1 MSTPA
6 YVDCTFGNL
15 LYLMLSPQTQTGR
28 RVKGLFMC
36 RYTDQDFDAEFI
48 HILQQACQKYIDNE
62 REATLEEVA
71 DFIRT
76 KVGQG
81 KLCFRNF

>member
-1 MSTPA
+1 M
-6 YVDCTFGNL
+6 
-15 LYLMLSPQTQTGR
+15 
-28 RVKGLFMC
+28 KGSLTC

-62 REATLEEVA
+62 GEATLEEVA

-76 KVGQG
+76 KVGPKTIMFPAPISFGHCIRGSPG
-81 KLCFRNF
+81 KC

>member
-1 MSTPA
+1 
-6 YVDCTFGNL
+6 
-15 LYLMLSPQTQTGR
+15 
-28 RVKGLFMC
+28 MC

-62 REATLEEVA
+62 GETTLEEVA

-76 KVGQG
+76 KVGPG
-81 KLCFRNF
+81 NLCLRNCWSTSCITRFPCKVVMKLPCWLDRGFLEWS